1 MSGFVSSGTLPFG
14 SPVVLPGLQQEIH
27 MTLLTW
33 CDTLTLGYPPMD
45 DLHKQFVDKL
55 TDVDTCANAE
65 LPGAWSALIDCTQR
79 LFDRENNWMTSTHFS
94 SANIHTMQHKVVLNV
109 MREGLAQARAGHTA
123 EVRKMAAELASWFA
137 KHIQSLDAA
146 LALHMKSSGLTGDAA
161 PTVTH

>member
-1 MSGFVSSGTLPFG
+1 MSRKANNGTLQLG
-14 SPVVLPGLQQEIH
+14 SPVLLPGLHKEIH

-33 CDTLTLGYPPMD
+33 SDTLTLGYPPMD

-79 LFDRENNWMTSTHFS
+79 LFDRENNWMATTHFS
-94 SANIHTMQHKVVLNV
+94 SATNHTMQHKVVLNV
-109 MREGLAQARAGHTA
+109 MREGLVQAHAGHAT

-146 LALHMKSSGLTGDAA
+146 LALHMKSSGLTGDAT